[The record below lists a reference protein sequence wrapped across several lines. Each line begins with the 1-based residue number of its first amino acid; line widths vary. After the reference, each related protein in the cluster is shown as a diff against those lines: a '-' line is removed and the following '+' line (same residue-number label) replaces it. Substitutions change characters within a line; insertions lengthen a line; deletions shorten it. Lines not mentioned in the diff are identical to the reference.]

1 MNDSVFFATFDP
13 LYFNAPEACSLCIT
27 LPPIFTYE
35 HCVEEANGQRQYL
48 KGFCCAKCAQ
58 QLLQKLANTEAKE
71 WEEEEAALEAD
82 DLDVTDFQKRRL
94 ATFGSD
100 LRK

>member
-13 LYFNAPEACSLCIT
+13 LYFNAPDACTLCIT
-27 LPPIFTYE
+27 LPPLFTYE
-35 HCVEEANGQRQYL
+35 YCIEQESGHRQYL
-48 KGFCCAKCAQ
+48 KGFCCAKCAAD
-58 QLLQKLANTEAKE
+58 LLRKLANTEAKE

-94 ATFGSD
+94 ATFGGAP
-100 LRK
+100 RK

>member
-13 LYFNAPEACSLCIT
+13 LYFDAPDACSLCIAQ
-27 LPPIFTYE
+27 PPAFTYE
-35 HCVEEANGQRQYL
+35 YCIEEEGGQRQYL
-48 KGFCCAKCAQ
+48 KGFCCTRCATD
-58 QLLQKLANTEAKE
+58 LLRKLANTEAKE

-94 ATFGSD
+94 ATFD
-100 LRK
+100 AVRD